1 VISVLFFG
9 KQWGKFEFVST
20 MLQADEK
27 GMLHVPSSLLPNGE
41 PLATY
46 RVETESGQLIIANV
60 VEEQQGSAMGA
71 RERAEAFLKWARK
84 PRPAVGLS
92 KYAVGR
98 DSMYD

>member
-1 VISVLFFG
+1 
-9 KQWGKFEFVST
+9 
-20 MLQADEK
+20 MRADEK

-46 RVETESGQLIIANV
+46 RVNTKAGELIIAKV
-60 VEEQQGSAMGA
+60 KGGRSGA
-71 RERAEAFLKWARK
+71 EMSPEERAKAFLKWARK

-92 KYAVGR
+92 RYAVSR